1 VIAIEKGVQHGP
13 IARRSEA
20 LAEACTT
27 QVNLNLRSLA
37 FENHHALVFHAWF
50 NLSDGERRKT
60 MRDPYVFFS
69 VCCQCGGYIGDLAKQ
84 DIEKAKGFVTWFMT
98 IIAWLEQER
107 AALSEEWFRGIE
119 QLTGALTDRY
129 YIQEARQA
137 VAIGLRTG
145 VAKFPRVA
153 QSLAVHAAYLDAL
166 AGRGD
171 KAAKVALRLVQRPYL
186 LPDRRD
192 LPRVYQRML
201 FILAAENHLKEYR
214 SVLWKGVSS
223 FHVNGALRDMFVAQI
238 VKTYR
243 GMARAFV
250 DRDIPWIFRFPFLV
264 AWLAQ
269 VIRAFRPFAVVR
281 ADAPLRGLHRACL
294 YALDAIGFL
303 KPAMF
308 ERMARRPQ
316 NNPQS
321 MGDPSFAANSSRTKR
336 ILVTRAM
343 GGLGDLLMMT
353 PGLKALSMRYPK
365 AEIDFAIPKSFHPTF
380 DEFRAVRLLD
390 INEDEIDL
398 SRYHRWINL
407 THCPA
412 GRVESKQYPNV
423 RTNRVEIFARAMGIS
438 QWRLRRTAGFKPF
451 YTVQPDERVWAQ
463 VYLQRINPNGRPV
476 VGVQPFAADTYR
488 NWPLMEE
495 CVRRLSSDHLVLLFH
510 HEDVHGFDFDYV
522 VKVKETFRRCAAL
535 VEQCSRL
542 VVVDSSFLHLSA
554 ALDIPTVAVFVAIS
568 GSVRTR
574 RYPNVR
580 LCVPNK
586 KEYPCYPCWRHEH
599 KPCHLTNARES
610 ICARSIT
617 VEQVIAA
624 LNTDLAHWRVKT
636 SLWTRFK
643 AWMLYGRD

>member
-1 VIAIEKGVQHGP
+1 MIAIDKSVRHGP
-13 IARRSEA
+13 ITRRDEA
-20 LAEACTT
+20 LAEACEA
-27 QVNLNLRSLA
+27 QANLNLRSVA

-50 NLSDGERRKT
+50 NLSDGDRREA
-60 MRDPYVFFS
+60 MRDRYVFFS
-69 VCCQCGGYIGDLAKQ
+69 VCCQFGAYIGDLAKQ

-98 IIAWLEQER
+98 IIVWLEQGR
-107 AALSEEWFRGIE
+107 TALSEEWFRGIE

-186 LPDRRD
+186 LPDRRE
-192 LPRVYQRML
+192 LPRVYQKMM

-223 FHVNGALRDMFVAQI
+223 FHVDGALRDMFVVQI

-243 GMARAFV
+243 GMARVFA
-250 DRDIPWIFRFPFLV
+250 DRDIPMIFRLPFLV

-269 VIRAFRPFAVVR
+269 VTRAFPPFAVVR
-281 ADAPLRGLHRACL
+281 AEAPLRGLYRACL

-303 KPAMF
+303 KPAKF
-308 ERMARRPQ
+308 ERMVRGPQ

-321 MGDPSFAANSSRTKR
+321 MGDPSFGAKCSPTKR

-380 DEFRAVRLLD
+380 DEFKAVRLLD

-407 THCPA
+407 TQCPA

-423 RTNRVEIFARAMGIS
+423 RKNRVEIFARAMGIS
-438 QWRLRRTAGFKPF
+438 RWRLRRTAGFKPF
-451 YTVQPDERVWAQ
+451 YTVRPDERVWAQ
-463 VYLQRINPNGRPV
+463 VHLQCINPDGRPV

-495 CVRRLSSDHLVLLFH
+495 CVRRLSRDHLVLVFH
-510 HEDVHGFDFDYV
+510 HEDVPGFDFDHV

-535 VEQCSRL
+535 VEQCARL

-568 GSVRTR
+568 GRVRTR

-580 LCVPNK
+580 LCVPK
-586 KEYPCYPCWRHEH
+586 KKDYPCYPCWRHEH
-599 KPCHLTNARES
+599 KPCHLNNGRES

-617 VEQVIAA
+617 VEQVMEA
-624 LNTDLAHWRVKT
+624 LNADAAQWRAETGLWPRIKT
-636 SLWTRFK
+636 WI
-643 AWMLYGRD
+643 LYGRE

>member
-1 VIAIEKGVQHGP
+1 MITIDKSLQHVP
-13 IARRSEA
+13 ITRRDEA
-20 LAEACTT
+20 LAEACETYAH
-27 QVNLNLRSLA
+27 LNLRSAA
-37 FENHHALVFHAWF
+37 FENHHPLVFHAWF
-50 NLSDGERRKT
+50 NLSDGERRET
-60 MRDPYVFFS
+60 MRDRYVFFS
-69 VCCQCGGYIGDLAKQ
+69 VCSQFGAHIGDLAKQ
-84 DIEKAKGFVTWFMT
+84 DIEKAKGFVTWFMGSLV
-98 IIAWLEQER
+98 WLEQGR

-119 QLTGALTDRY
+119 QLTGALTDRN
-129 YIQEARQA
+129 YIPEARQV

-145 VAKFPRVA
+145 VDKFPRVA

-166 AGRGD
+166 AGRRD
-171 KAAKVALRLVQRPYL
+171 KAAKVALRLLHKPYL
-186 LPDRRD
+186 LPDRRE
-192 LPRVYQRML
+192 LPRLYQKLM
-201 FILAAENHLKEYR
+201 FILASTNHLSEYR

-223 FHVNGALRDMFVAQI
+223 FHVDGAMRDMFVSQI

-243 GMARAFV
+243 GMARVFV
-250 DRDIPWIFRFPFLV
+250 HRDIPWIFRLPFLV

-269 VIRAFRPFAVVR
+269 VARAFPPFEVVR
-281 ADAPLRGLHRACL
+281 ADAPLRGLYRACL

-303 KPAMF
+303 NPAMF
-308 ERMARRPQ
+308 ERMLERPK
-316 NNPQS
+316 NNLQS
-321 MGDPSFAANSSRTKR
+321 MGDPSSGANRSQVKR

-353 PGLKALSMRYPK
+353 PGLKALSMRYPG

-380 DEFRAVRLLD
+380 EGFDAIRLLD
-390 INEDEIDL
+390 INEEEIDL

-423 RTNRVEIFARAMGIS
+423 RKNRIEIFARAMGIS
-438 QWRLRRTAGFKPF
+438 EWRLRRTAGFKPF
-451 YTVQPDERVWAQ
+451 YVVRPEERAWAQ
-463 VYLQRINPNGRPV
+463 TYLQGINPDGRRV

-495 CVRRLSSDHLVLLFH
+495 CVRRLSLDHLVLLFH
-510 HEDVHGFDFDYV
+510 HEEVPGFGFDHV
-522 VKVKETFRRCAAL
+522 VKVKETFRRCSAL
-535 VEQCSRL
+535 VEQCARL

-568 GSVRTR
+568 GRVRTR

-580 LCVPNK
+580 LCVPEK

-599 KPCHLTNARES
+599 KPCHLTNGRES

-617 VEQVIAA
+617 IEQVMEA
-624 LNTDLAHWRVKT
+624 LNADVAQWRVEPGLWTRVKT
-636 SLWTRFK
+636 
-643 AWMLYGRD
+643 WMLYGRE